1 MEQPQPVQELSA
13 KKDSV
18 KGWIMRIIGALAMF
32 AAIVFFAGA
41 IMLDLIGE
49 KAIGELSNIAE
60 PRPGHNP
67 WHGRMDFTAKTGEQ
81 VTFYPLTHPT
91 FFNIDPYL
99 RGKTYLD
106 EPDYEVRYL
115 ASYPQLAKVKL
126 ALFLEYINHVL
137 GLCLGTFLFM
147 IGSALTGPA
156 KKRKPP
162 VIDLSRAG

>member
-1 MEQPQPVQELSA
+1 MNQPQSAQELSA

-32 AAIVFFAGA
+32 AAIVFFVGA

-49 KAIGELSNIAE
+49 KTIGELSNIAE
-60 PRPGHNP
+60 PRPGHTT
-67 WHGRMDFTAKTGEQ
+67 WFGRMDFTAKTGEQ

-91 FFNIDPYL
+91 LFNIDPYL

-126 ALFLEYINHVL
+126 AFFLEYINHVL

-147 IGSALTGPA
+147 IGSALTSPA

-162 VIDLSRAG
+162 VIDLSKKD

>member
-1 MEQPQPVQELSA
+1 MEQPVA
-13 KKDSV
+13 KV
-18 KGWIMRIIGALAMF
+18 NLKGWITRVTGALIMV

-41 IMLDLIGE
+41 VMLDLVGE

-60 PRPGHNP
+60 PRPGHST
-67 WHGRMDFTAKTGEQ
+67 WTGRMDFTAKTGEQ
-81 VTFYPLTHPT
+81 ITFYPLTYPT
-91 FFNIDPYL
+91 LFEIDPYL

-147 IGSALTGPA
+147 IGSALTTT
-156 KKRKPP
+156 KKRKPL
-162 VIDLSRAG
+162 VIDLSRKD